1 MFDYRGLHDMAFLAL
16 YWGAALLALL
26 AAVYL
31 LCRRRNLLMREYEP
45 ESLTIKS
52 PSGEQVRI
60 DRPPVRSCPRL
71 RRWTA
76 AFLLTAALS
85 HVWWYG
91 VGQWWLADDHLVR
104 TVLVIMLD
112 HMTLVPLL
120 MGVLLAMLQD
130 RRRPLWPWLLVQVP
144 VVTFGVMGIMRRDW
158 LYGYTLAH
166 YWQLGVCAVFVVY
179 YIFAL
184 RQYGRWLLM
193 NYADLEHKQVWQSLV
208 FAVVIFVIYELY
220 TSNMGTL
227 SREYLSQVLTVAI
240 VAFLVCR
247 AETLEELEADMGV
260 PLSRQKSYK
269 SKQIEQK

>member
-1 MFDYRGLHDMAFLAL
+1 MFDYRGLHDALFLML
-16 YWGAALLALL
+16 YIGAGLLALL

-31 LCRRRNLLMREYEP
+31 LCRRRNVFMHEYES
-45 ESLTIKS
+45 ESPTIES
-52 PSGEQVRI
+52 PTGEQVRI
-60 DRPPVRSCPRL
+60 DRRPVRSSPRL

-104 TVLVIMLD
+104 TLLVIMLD

-130 RRRPLWPWLLVQVP
+130 RRRPVWPWLLVQAP
-144 VVTFGVMGIMRRDW
+144 VAVLGAVGMAQRSW
-158 LYGYTLAH
+158 LLGYTLAY
-166 YWQLGVCAVFVVY
+166 YWQLGSIAVFIVY

-184 RQYGRWLLM
+184 RQYGRWLLD
-193 NYADLEHKQVWQSLV
+193 NYADLEHKQVWQSLALALV
-208 FAVVIFVIYELY
+208 FFAIYGLY
-220 TSNMGTL
+220 TSNMGAL

-240 VAFLVCR
+240 VAFLVWR
-247 AETLEELEADMGV
+247 AETLEELEADG
-260 PLSRQKSYK
+260 
-269 SKQIEQK
+269 